1 MVVVYRILN
10 KIASL
15 LFVLSFTSHS
25 ATVVKIDA
33 LFEAIDPIAGQSQV
47 LVFTGDPGMRE
58 KNTMLTNIVNLPSRN
73 S

>member
-15 LFVLSFTSHS
+15 LLVLSFTSHS

-47 LVFTGDPGMRE
+47 FVFTGDPGMRE